1 MPLVF
6 VHGVANRIDGAHV
19 EQDGIRRA
27 LFAQHVTAHWSREDD
42 GPAKIL
48 QPYWGGDA
56 ASLAWGGASVPSR
69 TRGAERFGSS
79 GDREPLQEVTAHL
92 VPDEARPDERL
103 VTTARA
109 SLNDALDLLWAAA
122 LLAAPERAEE
132 LAVASAVVLTAA
144 AADPRPGWLDQVADD
159 EEFAVRAGRI
169 LNDSNSRVPA
179 TRERF
184 GDGGVR
190 SALMAGV
197 RQMRDR
203 VVSVSGASVADRLRT
218 GLVPPLAEFLGDV
231 LTYYRQRNAGLGEGD
246 RGIGDKLADVLKEA
260 SADRGPR
267 DPFVLVAH
275 SMGGNI
281 VYDLLTGVLE
291 DAGVTVDLL
300 VTAGSQVAF
309 FEELSLFAQHPRDI
323 PGTAGLRLPKPRSVR
338 RWVNV
343 YDLNDLLS
351 FRAEPVFE
359 GVEDYSFRSGRV
371 RAHSAYFLLPS
382 FYARLGARL
391 GSLRYGPDTFGSEDA
406 PR

>member
-19 EQDGIRRA
+19 EQDKVRRA
-27 LFAQHVTAHWSREDD
+27 LFAQHVTADWSRE
-42 GPAKIL
+42 GGRPAEIL
-48 QPYWGGDA
+48 QPYWGGDG
-56 ASLAWGGASVPSR
+56 ASLAWGGASLPNR
-69 TRGAERFGSS
+69 ALGAERFGSS
-79 GDREPLQEVTAHL
+79 GDGEPLQEVTSHL
-92 VPDEARPDERL
+92 VPDEARPDEML

-132 LAVASAVVLTAA
+132 LSVASAVVLNAA
-144 AADPRPGWLDQVADD
+144 AADPHPGWLDELADD
-159 EEFAVRAGRI
+159 EEFVVRVGQI
-169 LNDSNSRVPA
+169 LNDGNRRAPT
-179 TRERF
+179 TREKF
-184 GDGGVR
+184 GDSGVR

-197 RQMRDR
+197 RQIRER
-203 VVSVSGASVADRLRT
+203 VVSVSGASVTDRLRT
-218 GLVPPLAEFLGDV
+218 GLLPPLTEFLGDV
-231 LTYYRQRNAGLGEGD
+231 LTYYRQRNAPVAENN

-260 SADRGPR
+260 NAGRGPR

-309 FEELSLFAQHPRDI
+309 FEELSLFAPHPRDV
-323 PGTAGLRLPKPRSVR
+323 PGTAGLRLPRPRSVR

-391 GSLRYGPDTFGSEDA
+391 GPLRYGPEVFGGGDTQ
-406 PR
+406 R